1 MGQQSRVEVDRVCR
15 IPHRLHHFLNWTS
28 KLSASHLC
36 IFQTVLKNLVGSGG
50 SIAVGG
56 GERYPDVR
64 APLMLAVC

>member
-1 MGQQSRVEVDRVCR
+1 MWGNSKVGVDWVCLGQ
-15 IPHRLHHFLNWTS
+15 IPHFLDWTS

-36 IFQTVLKNLVGSGG
+36 IFQTVLNHLVGSGG

-64 APLMLAVC
+64 ALLMLAVC